1 MPALISSRIF
11 QAGIVLFLARVPEF
25 DNNALCAGR
34 SDCAVRLT
42 GSADSVLPG
51 RAELS
56 ASGLALSAI
65 PDLAWCA
72 SLLTRCSYAGWR
84 SNCFPGR
91 RGSAG
96 SIFGLQL
103 SGRTRTARSVFAEL
117 AVQVRYDRLWLD
129 RVGRLF
135 TRSVCTDSVVRVGLN
150 RGRVILGRCCV
161 YRVGRIELDISP
173 GRLGRSVD
181 NFLTHS

>member
-1 MPALISSRIF
+1 MPAPIPSWIS
-11 QAGIVLFLARVPEF
+11 QARVVLALPCAPEF
-25 DNNALCAGR
+25 HDDVLCAGC
-34 SDCAVRLT
+34 SDCAVHLT
-42 GSADSVLPG
+42 RSADPALPR
-51 RAELS
+51 RAWLS
-56 ASGLALSAI
+56 ARSLALSAI

-135 TRSVCTDSVVRVGLN
+135 TRSVCTDSLVRVRLN
-150 RGRVILGRCCV
+150 RSRVILGRCSV
-161 YRVGRIELDISP
+161 YRVGGIELDISR
-173 GRLGRSVD
+173 GRLRCWVD
-181 NFLTHS
+181 NFRTHS